1 MSLEVCAICDG
12 CGEVMGGGKNGGEA
26 RRDARE
32 KGASTSLPG
41 GRDLCREC
49 GAREGTPRR

>member
-1 MSLEVCAICDG
+1 MSLKVCAICDG
-12 CGEVMGGGKNGGEA
+12 CGEVMGGGKNGAAA
-26 RRDARE
+26 RADARE

-49 GAREGTPRR
+49 GDRERGSG